1 MIRLV
6 EVKPRKNYRLWLKY
20 EDGTSGEVDLS
31 SFAGRGVF
39 SAWKESEVFEDV
51 RITEE
56 GALAWP
62 GGIDI
67 CADALYLRLTDKS
80 PAEVFPRLRD
90 LPVHT

>member
-6 EVKPRKNYRLWLKY
+6 EVKPRKDYRLWLKY

-39 SAWKESEVFEDV
+39 AAWKESGVFEDV

-67 CADALYLRLTDKS
+67 CADALYLRLTGKS